1 MDSSFAW
8 RQLSKHVL
16 IPFSTV
22 AAVAAAP
29 STSRTAVVAGVGG
42 SAAAVVPAGAA
53 VQRRGWRGRVQR
65 GRTGCSSW
73 CSGAAGQ
80 RRGGG
85 AARGGVQ
92 AWRWVQ
98 WGSSVGEG
106 GEGRVQR
113 RGCSGDMGAAGAP
126 GGCTGAA
133 ARVQRV
139 QRGRV
144 RAAPGLRG
152 QRNRAAGTAE
162 QGSGGS
168 GTGMW
173 EQRVRRVQ
181 QGRGGQ
187 KGQGQRGRAAGA
199 AAQRR
204 GCSGSGCSRAG
215 AGRQGQRG
223 RAAGQGCGG
232 GVGRQVQRSWG
243 GGCSGAGG
251 VAGQQWCGGRQ
262 GQRGRGMGTAG
273 AAASACT
280 AAAAWGNGY
289 SDQCSGGVTPR
300 PSTEVAEDALA
311 ADDDD
316 PSNFGAGILAGLRF
330 EIPRQHTGL
339 NLVSDPKDLFQG
351 FEMSKH
357 LNLDAIAT
365 TAHACKILKA
375 PISSTP
381 PHLPSSVEGSAANAC
396 SVRQKDHAHQRAKS
410 SVPVGIRPQSS
421 AATAPPPRAPHIW
434 HPLASKALD
443 EADAH
448 ACTRDCG
455 ELLMHLILDVE
466 PGDAGVGVHV
476 DLLDQMYRAAEVGEI
491 VNDNGEHGES
501 DGYGRCLYRRAIAA
515 IPLNNSDL
523 RQMHRA
529 AGVVEVTNEGG
540 ERDRTSPPKPVSA
553 SAIAGT
559 RAGWEAARGDTKG
572 GEARKVL
579 VAEHVH
585 TSQVQFSAPSGHSCG
600 QTADNAPDGPRR
612 GGGGGSGG
620 GMVPARQALR
630 LLQTA
635 GREFHGVGMKLYGT
649 SDIYDRWH
657 EGSGSGAVYGQ
668 SVALRAGTARGSDRV
683 RRVEEARVVVI
694 RVDPASA
701 IQSRRKM
708 MSLPDIRCLISGS
721 ANMIMRS
728 MGDGRDFCVEST
740 DSFEDKFVFEELGR
754 ISGGI

>member
-1 MDSSFAW
+1 MPSQD
-8 RQLSKHVL
+8 
-16 IPFSTV
+16 IPHSGGG
-22 AAVAAAP
+22 
-29 STSRTAVVAGVGG
+29 RCRWERGG
-42 SAAAVVPAGAA
+42 SG
-53 VQRRGWRGRVQR
+53 
-65 GRTGCSSW
+65 TGG
-73 CSGAAGQ
+73 CSGAATGVAGAVGQ
-80 RRGGG
+80 QRGGG
-85 AARGGVQ
+85 GCRGGCSAAGRGAAAGAAGQ
-92 AWRWVQ
+92 Q
-98 WGSSVGEG
+98 GSGGAVGATRAGAGMAVGAVGQRG
-106 GEGRVQR
+106 GGGGGAGAAAQR

-215 AGRQGQRG
+215 GGAAGSAGQSGGAGVRG
-223 RAAGQGCGG
+223 RRGAAGAAELGRRVQRSRRGSGAAVVWGAAGAAGQGHGDGRCIQRQRRGVMGTATSAAAGVREQQRRGG
-232 GVGRQVQRSWG
+232 GSSSVN
-243 GGCSGAGG
+243 GCSGA
-251 VAGQQWCGGRQ
+251 
-262 GQRGRGMGTAG
+262 
-273 AAASACT
+273 
-280 AAAAWGNGY
+280 AAWRQE
-289 SDQCSGGVTPR
+289 SVTPR

-381 PHLPSSVEGSAANAC
+381 PHLPLSVEGSAANALLILVVL
-396 SVRQKDHAHQRAKS
+396 SKTGEPPIVRQKDHAHQRAKS

-421 AATAPPPRAPHIW
+421 AATAPPPRAPRIW

-448 ACTRDCG
+448 ACTRNCG
-455 ELLMHLILDVE
+455 ELLMHLVLDVE
-466 PGDAGVGVHV
+466 PGDAGVGV
-476 DLLDQMYRAAEVGEI
+476 QAAEVGEM

-501 DGYGRCLYRRAIAA
+501 EGYGRCLYRRAIAA

-572 GEARKVL
+572 GEVRKVL
-579 VAEHVH
+579 VAEH
-585 TSQVQFSAPSGHSCG
+585 
-600 QTADNAPDGPRR
+600 
-612 GGGGGSGG
+612 
-620 GMVPARQALR
+620 
-630 LLQTA
+630 
-635 GREFHGVGMKLYGT
+635 
-649 SDIYDRWH
+649 
-657 EGSGSGAVYGQ
+657 
-668 SVALRAGTARGSDRV
+668 
-683 RRVEEARVVVI
+683 
-694 RVDPASA
+694 
-701 IQSRRKM
+701 
-708 MSLPDIRCLISGS
+708 
-721 ANMIMRS
+721 IMRQ
-728 MGDGRDFCVEST
+728 MDRDAEVVEAVAGY
-740 DSFEDKFVFEELGR
+740 E
-754 ISGGI
+754 GGAW